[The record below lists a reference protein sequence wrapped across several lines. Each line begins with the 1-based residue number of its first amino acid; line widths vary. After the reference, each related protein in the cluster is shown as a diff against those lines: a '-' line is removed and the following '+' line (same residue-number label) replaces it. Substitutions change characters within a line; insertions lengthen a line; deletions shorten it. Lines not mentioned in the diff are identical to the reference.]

1 MYSIKGNV
9 YSAGELI
16 DMLYDVLSLREL
28 LNLKEALDNQD
39 VQRVAEILDT
49 GVEYVL

>member
-1 MYSIKGNV
+1 MYCIKGNV

-28 LNLKEALDNQD
+28 LNLKEALDNND
-39 VQRVAEILDT
+39 IPKIEEILDT
-49 GVEYVL
+49 EVVYVS